1 MIPVIVESV
10 RNSLKEKIRVVIL
23 KELQGERQLPI
34 WMGRPDADAIL
45 AQLKEIKPKRPLT
58 YDLFQSILNQ
68 SQLTLEKI
76 IIHKVE
82 ADTFFTQMQFTGGRH
97 GDFME
102 DSRPSDAI
110 NLALRAGA
118 PILVAEAVMAQMGI
132 QTTSPKMQGEADN
145 ISILRRRGEKI
156 LASTTLEEIPPDVQ
170 KRHLLRQRLGASFNV
185 EELKHL
191 TFDLNIDYEN
201 LPTTTKDLFI
211 RELLLYCERAGR
223 LPVLMAWVRQER
235 PYTPWD

>member
-1 MIPVIVESV
+1 VIPVIVESV

-34 WMGRPDADAIL
+34 WMGQPEADAIL
-45 AQLKEIKPKRPLT
+45 VQLKEIKPKRPLT

-68 SQLTLEKI
+68 SELTLEKI
-76 IIHKVE
+76 IINKVE
-82 ADTFFTQMQFTGGRH
+82 ADTFFTQLQFTGGRH
-97 GDFME
+97 GDFVE
-102 DSRPSDAI
+102 DGRPSDAI

-118 PILVAEAVMAQMGI
+118 PILVAEAVMEQMGI
-132 QTTSPKMQGEADN
+132 QTTHPKIQGETEN
-145 ISILRRRGEKI
+145 ITVLRRRGEEI
-156 LASTTLEEIPPDVQ
+156 MASTIPEEMPPDVQ
-170 KRHLLRQRLGASFNV
+170 KRYLLRQKVGASFNI

-235 PYTPWD
+235 PYIPWD